1 MRNLTGI
8 AAGLL
13 VYRRIFLWLGGSDFE
28 EAKAAEFRYCSD
40 VALWRTYQMTD
51 GSSRYGHPDYKGI
64 YDDVCRELEPH
75 DQHGAV
81 NL

>member
-1 MRNLTGI
+1 MRNLIGI

-13 VYRRIFLWLGGSDFE
+13 VIVGFLLVSGSDFE

-40 VALWRTYQMTD
+40 VALWRTYQMAD

-64 YDDVCRELEPH
+64 YDDVCKELEPH
-75 DQHGAV
+75 DQQGAA